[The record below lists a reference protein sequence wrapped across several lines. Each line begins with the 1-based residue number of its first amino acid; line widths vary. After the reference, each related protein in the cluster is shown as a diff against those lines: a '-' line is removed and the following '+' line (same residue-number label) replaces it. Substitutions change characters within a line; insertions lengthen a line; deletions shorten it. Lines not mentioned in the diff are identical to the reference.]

1 MATRFSTEEVLAF
14 VTGDDNFGL
23 SDSESSEDS
32 DGAIHAYRV
41 SRTVTTEDFVTL
53 VGEDIPE
60 QGPSASDGLGFSQVS
75 EDKSEEADPFVIEL
89 LYTGSFVW

>member
-41 SRTVTTEDFVTL
+41 SRTVTTEDFITL
-53 VGEDIPE
+53 VGEDPE
-60 QGPSASDGLGFSQVS
+60 QGPSANDGLGFSQVS
-75 EDKSEEADPFVIEL
+75 EDESEEADPL
-89 LYTGSFVW
+89 GK